1 MKIQDD
7 AQVAR
12 LKKMLERIDQPA
24 RAAAKDTSRDVL
36 AAGSPVAVSQDQL
49 TLSAK
54 GQELQK
60 LRDEIESSP
69 DVRADIVEK
78 LRSEISSGRYR
89 IDGTRI
95 ADALTNED

>member
-12 LKKMLERIDQPA
+12 LKKMLERIDQPGRTA
-24 RAAAKDTSRDVL
+24 SKDTAREVS
-36 AAGSPVAVSQDQL
+36 ATGSAITPSQDQL

-95 ADALTNED
+95 ADALASEE